1 MPTNRV
7 LMPESGVINGA
18 EGECYIKRDGK
29 WKYLM
34 NVTQLDA
41 SYDINKETFGRLGTR
56 QKAHKI
62 TSIEGS
68 GSFTI
73 QMNTSMFAEMVQ
85 QYLDHGEPITFD
97 MQVINYDP
105 GSGAGTQDVILKN
118 CTMDSVPI
126 TKLDVD
132 DSLLNQDYD
141 FTFDALELNSSFN
154 VIEGVGDDAR

>member
-7 LMPESGVINGA
+7 LMPESAVVNGA

-29 WKYLM
+29 WLNLM

-41 SYDINKETFGRLGTR
+41 SYDINKESFGRLGTR

-62 TSIEGS
+62 TSVEGS

-73 QMNTSMFAEMVQ
+73 QAVTSMFLEMMQ
-85 QYLDHGEPITFD
+85 NYLDNGTPISFD

-105 GSGAGTQDVILKN
+105 GSGIGTQDVILKN
-118 CTMDSVPI
+118 CTMDSVPV

-141 FTFDALELNSSFN
+141 FTFDGLETNSVYN
-154 VIEGVGDDAR
+154 VIEGVGDAAR